1 MSRTQWVGTTTTGG
15 LSPLKAQGGNSI
27 ESVKGYRGFTRIMSH
42 MNLKE
47 WPSSSLMHTQGKI
60 RHKGKCVRACVC
72 VWARERE
79 KSPVPLSKVAI
90 INGEHRTG
98 YRWLPCTAIPPVWF
112 QLQSI
117 RTLSNQHFTM
127 TALQSLNCCVATH
140 WRVIS
145 LHTSEHRHP
154 IIYYINIKI

>member
-42 MNLKE
+42 MDLKE

-98 YRWLPCTAIPPVWF
+98 YRWLPCTAIPPCGF
-112 QLQSI
+112 S
-117 RTLSNQHFTM
+117 SNQFALYQISTSPWPRFSRL
-127 TALQSLNCCVATH
+127 TAVWRHTGESSRCTHQSTDTLLYT
-140 WRVIS
+140 I
-145 LHTSEHRHP
+145 
-154 IIYYINIKI
+154 

>member
-98 YRWLPCTAIPPVWF
+98 YRWLPCTAIPPCGF
-112 QLQSI
+112 S
-117 RTLSNQHFTM
+117 SNQFALYQISTSPWPRFSRL
-127 TALQSLNCCVATH
+127 TAVWRHTGESSRCTHQSTDTLLYT
-140 WRVIS
+140 I
-145 LHTSEHRHP
+145 
-154 IIYYINIKI
+154 